1 MTETATSDNDAH
13 FTATDV
19 QQFEADDVVAGSAI
33 GKMLSALFL
42 YTVLAMSFVA
52 WWTFSSVSEERGLPV
67 DASGHSGHSGH

>member
-1 MTETATSDNDAH
+1 MTETATPDDDAL
-13 FTATDV
+13 FTATEV

-52 WWTFSSVSEERGLPV
+52 WWTFSTVSETRSLPANTA
-67 DASGHSGHSGH
+67 DHSGH